1 MLFFSEDVKRP
12 AIKYNK
18 IKKCL
23 FKILELEGK
32 SPGEI
37 SIIFTSD
44 KYLFEINKKYLDRD
58 YLTDVISFNYYKEGL
73 TEGDI
78 YISLERV
85 NENSRIYKVEFENDK
100 VRVLRIKYG
109 PGEKSV
115 MHDHSEGVVVIL
127 NDQKAKFTQPN
138 GESFTASPKAGTVF
152 WSKATRHLPENIGS
166 DTTEVIQIELK
177 TN

>member
-1 MLFFSEDVKRP
+1 MKKITLMALF
-12 AIKYNK
+12 
-18 IKKCL
+18 L
-23 FKILELEGK
+23 ILISTFMSSCK
-32 SPGEI
+32 S
-37 SIIFTSD
+37 ST
-44 KYLFEINKKYLDRD
+44 
-58 YLTDVISFNYYKEGL
+58 
-73 TEGDI
+73 
-78 YISLERV
+78 
-85 NENSRIYKVEFENDK
+85 NENILDAAKLDPKHYKVEFENDK

>member
-1 MLFFSEDVKRP
+1 MKKITLMALFLMLVSIFMSG
-12 AIKYNK
+12 
-18 IKKCL
+18 C
-23 FKILELEGK
+23 K
-32 SPGEI
+32 S
-37 SIIFTSD
+37 ST
-44 KYLFEINKKYLDRD
+44 
-58 YLTDVISFNYYKEGL
+58 
-73 TEGDI
+73 
-78 YISLERV
+78 
-85 NENSRIYKVEFENDK
+85 NENTLDAAKLDPKHYKVEFENDK

-138 GESFTASPKAGTVF
+138 GESFTGSPKAGTVF

-166 DTTEVIQIELK
+166 DTTEVIQVELK

>member
-1 MLFFSEDVKRP
+1 MKKITLMALFLMLISTFMSS
-12 AIKYNK
+12 
-18 IKKCL
+18 C
-23 FKILELEGK
+23 K
-32 SPGEI
+32 S
-37 SIIFTSD
+37 ST
-44 KYLFEINKKYLDRD
+44 
-58 YLTDVISFNYYKEGL
+58 
-73 TEGDI
+73 
-78 YISLERV
+78 
-85 NENSRIYKVEFENDK
+85 NENILDAVKLDPKHYKVEFENDK

>member
-1 MLFFSEDVKRP
+1 MKKITLMTLFLMLISTFMSS
-12 AIKYNK
+12 
-18 IKKCL
+18 C
-23 FKILELEGK
+23 K
-32 SPGEI
+32 S
-37 SIIFTSD
+37 ST
-44 KYLFEINKKYLDRD
+44 
-58 YLTDVISFNYYKEGL
+58 
-73 TEGDI
+73 
-78 YISLERV
+78 
-85 NENSRIYKVEFENDK
+85 NENILDAVKLDPKHYKVEFENDK

>member
-1 MLFFSEDVKRP
+1 MKKITLMALFLMLISTFMSS
-12 AIKYNK
+12 
-18 IKKCL
+18 C
-23 FKILELEGK
+23 K
-32 SPGEI
+32 S
-37 SIIFTSD
+37 ST
-44 KYLFEINKKYLDRD
+44 
-58 YLTDVISFNYYKEGL
+58 
-73 TEGDI
+73 
-78 YISLERV
+78 
-85 NENSRIYKVEFENDK
+85 NENILDAAKLDPKHYKVEFENDK